1 MARGQKAVKTRFK
14 AMISVYRNITPGVN
28 FRVQNWKEAC
38 MAVIELRCIYSAQLL
53 YCEPQ
58 IGL

>member
-1 MARGQKAVKTRFK
+1 MKAKTVKTRFK

-38 MAVIELRCIYSAQLL
+38 MAVRVEMYLAIPVTIL
-53 YCEPQ
+53 
-58 IGL
+58 